1 MNSIKDLIKDRPV
14 HERRMRIQT
23 FPLEDGRL
31 VAEGWLRDERLI
43 DGYHWNGEKRPSG
56 IIHHLCVRLLVGGWP
71 VTIMDAEAEMPRVPH
86 DLCCTTQ
93 ESVKKLKGMAIVSG
107 YSEKVRHLLGGVKGC
122 NHLTHLVVVMGTA
135 ALHGYWTQRSKKKQP
150 IPGSLEE
157 FQGLSNL
164 INSCA
169 LWEED
174 GPIIQEI
181 RSMLKEREG
190 STWRD
195 EKPG

>member
-1 MNSIKDLIKDRPV
+1 MTSIKDLIKDRPV

-31 VAEGWLRDERLI
+31 VVEGWLRDERLI
-43 DGYHWNGEKRPSG
+43 EGYHWNGEKRSSG
-56 IIHHLCVRLLVGGWP
+56 VIHHLCVRLLVGDWP

-86 DLCCTTQ
+86 ALCCTTR
-93 ESVKKLKGMAIVSG
+93 ESVRKLKGMAIVSG

-135 ALHGYWTQRSKKKQP
+135 ALHGYWTQRSKTRQP
-150 IPGSLEE
+150 IPHSLEE

-169 LWEED
+169 LWEEN

-181 RSMLKEREG
+181 RSILKNRKG
-190 STWRD
+190 V
-195 EKPG
+195 